1 MSDIRPNKF
10 NDVALRDEADAETVA
25 EKITDL
31 YGSYA
36 ITAAAHCA
44 LDAHFDGRER
54 DYHFWFN
61 VFSLLGGAGG
71 VSRN

>member
-1 MSDIRPNKF
+1 MSNIRPNKF
-10 NDVALRDEADAETVA
+10 NDVALWDEADAETVA
-25 EKITDL
+25 EKITEL
-31 YGSYA
+31 CGSYA

-61 VFSLLGGAGG
+61 VFWLGGVGG